1 LTATGANA
9 RVALSWPASIGASSY
24 TVQRALV
31 SGGPYVTVG
40 CPTTPSYTD
49 AGLTNG
55 TTYYYVVSAAY
66 TGGQDGGGGSTNS
79 PEASATPR
87 PIAMIWP
94 SNPTPAIVDSND
106 TDAVELGVKFR
117 SDDAGAITGLRFYKS
132 AANTGTHIGH
142 LWSLGGVQLGS
153 VTFTG
158 ETASGWQQMNFA
170 TPVAIQANTVYVA
183 SYFAPN
189 GRYSTTLD
197 YFATQGVDTPPL
209 HALADGVSGGNGVY
223 AYGAASSFPTNTFRT
238 ASYWVDVLFSLQSV
252 WPSTTVPGVVDSG
265 PDNAVQL
272 GVKFRSDVAGFVTG
286 IRFYKSAANTGTH
299 VGSLWS
305 TTGTSLATATFTGET
320 ASGWQQVTFS
330 SPVAIAAN
338 TVYVASYYAP
348 TGHYSFDANYF
359 ATQGVDAPPLHLP
372 ASGAVGGNGVFAYGA
387 SSVFPNN
394 SSSAAN
400 YWVDV
405 VFTATTTAGCR

>member
-1 LTATGANA
+1 
-9 RVALSWPASIGASSY
+9 
-24 TVQRALV
+24 
-31 SGGPYVTVG
+31 
-40 CPTTPSYTD
+40 
-49 AGLTNG
+49 
-55 TTYYYVVSAAY
+55 
-66 TGGQDGGGGSTNS
+66 
-79 PEASATPR
+79 
-87 PIAMIWP
+87 
-94 SNPTPAIVDSND
+94 
-106 TDAVELGVKFR
+106 
-117 SDDAGAITGLRFYKS
+117 
-132 AANTGTHIGH
+132 
-142 LWSLGGVQLGS
+142 
-153 VTFTG
+153 
-158 ETASGWQQMNFA
+158 
-170 TPVAIQANTVYVA
+170 
-183 SYFAPN
+183 
-189 GRYSTTLD
+189 
-197 YFATQGVDTPPL
+197 
-209 HALADGVSGGNGVY
+209 
-223 AYGAASSFPTNTFRT
+223 
-238 ASYWVDVLFSLQSV
+238 
-252 WPSTTVPGVVDSG
+252 
-265 PDNAVQL
+265 
-272 GVKFRSDVAGFVTG
+272 
-286 IRFYKSAANTGTH
+286 